1 VESKRKEILARIGRI
16 EAAITKARE
25 YLDSGKHAE
34 WTGFRPLFVD
44 KKRDGEV
51 LPPHRDWVR
60 NVFLPRY
67 ERALEIAWK
76 KLDKVRS

>member
-1 VESKRKEILARIGRI
+1 VKSKRKVILARIGRI

-44 KKRDGEV
+44 KKRDGRI
-51 LPPHRDWVR
+51 LPPHPDWIR
-60 NVFLPRY
+60 NVFLPRH

-76 KLDKVRS
+76 NLEKVSS